1 VSICFGPHFQDGG
14 SFRCVL
20 PPAARDN
27 PDDYELSLANGNGVA
42 ILLALC
48 LLPEP
53 MGGPIAIDAFAGLV
67 TAALRRHLGRRSP
80 ELAPSAQAEEGR
92 ATIIFLGRREGYIEE
107 RLGDL
112 ARLVH
117 RCRAIGATHIRWS

>member
-20 PPAARDN
+20 SPAARDN
-27 PDDYELSLANGNGVA
+27 PDEYELSLANGNGVA
-42 ILLALC
+42 ILLALG
-48 LLPEP
+48 LPPEP
-53 MGGPIAIDAFAGLV
+53 MGGPVAIDAFAGLV
-67 TAALRRHLGRRSP
+67 TAALRRHLGHRSP
-80 ELAPSAQAEEGR
+80 EIPTHADTGARR
-92 ATIIFLGRREGYIEE
+92 ATIVHLGRREGYVEE

-117 RCRAIGATHIRWS
+117 RCRAIGATHIGWS